1 MIAATMPLL
10 MVHRKAEDR
19 SVRQRTRL
27 GSADAFAGM
36 DASLDSRMEL
46 GIDDVSADPGAE
58 T

>member
-1 MIAATMPLL
+1 MPLL
-10 MVHRKAEDR
+10 TIHRKAENR
-19 SVRQRTRL
+19 SVRYRTRL

-36 DASLDSRMEL
+36 DASLDSSMNSSLEL